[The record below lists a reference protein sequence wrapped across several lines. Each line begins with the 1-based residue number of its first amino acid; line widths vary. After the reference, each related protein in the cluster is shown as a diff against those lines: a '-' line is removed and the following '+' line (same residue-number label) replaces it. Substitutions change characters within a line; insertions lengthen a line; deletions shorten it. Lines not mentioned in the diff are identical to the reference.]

1 MNQLEKKEYYEEE
14 EIDIYE
20 LVEIIIKRKILV
32 LGVFII
38 CSLLGLGAAFFVRS
52 LKEETLALRF
62 NINYFKLE
70 SNYFFRKSGL
80 TLTKININNILIT
93 NKYVDE
99 FFQIE
104 GLDKL
109 YSEKIKEEN
118 KNNYSKSK
126 FLNNIFKVS
135 YNNDANNYT
144 VSVTMKSNPELQKAL
159 LDKYIDIVKSINHI
173 QIDEEIENRYTFI
186 EEENTSSKEK
196 LNAIENSIKE
206 ILEKEKN
213 LITKETNIKELI
225 EYTNPVLVVEK
236 EKISD
241 LYNQSAE
248 MLIGLDGLKR
258 DNNIKNIV
266 SLDSSIYEVET
277 KSKAKMIL
285 AIGIVFGMV
294 LGIMSA
300 FIAEFINSYK
310 KRSITLVKK

>member
-225 EYTNPVLVVEK
+225 EYTNPVLAVEK

-248 MLIGLDGLKR
+248 ILIGLDGLKR